1 MSPIVNLPTGYWMA
15 SLHFGGTA
23 LPLGATVVIA
33 GLVNTGDTPSSV
45 GTAIITRLRAAG
57 GPLVSTNTNFSSS
70 ATFQDVLVKFGPL
83 DTGPAATVAAG
94 GAMGSVGADAA
105 TPATA
110 VLINK
115 STGLGGR
122 RGRGRMFFP
131 GISES
136 VIGTGGFLLPATVT
150 SLQSA
155 FTQFNNAMTSAG
167 QPLEILHRYDPALG
181 ESPMAPTGVLSLDV
195 QALAGTQRQRMRR

>member
-1 MSPIVNLPTGYWMA
+1 
-15 SLHFGGTA
+15 
-23 LPLGATVVIA
+23 
-33 GLVNTGDTPSSV
+33 
-45 GTAIITRLRAAG
+45 
-57 GPLVSTNTNFSSS
+57 
-70 ATFQDVLVKFGPL
+70 
-83 DTGPAATVAAG
+83 
-94 GAMGSVGADAA
+94 MGSVGADAA